1 MMARPSVSAIT
12 RSRTLPGDDRHGW
25 RTRSLILTLQLAH
38 HISMSAESVKLPVSG
53 MTCGGCARSVEK
65 KLSATPGVKS
75 AQVDLEGATAT
86 VQFDPGRV
94 QVPRLIAAI
103 EQLGFQVPAEPQS

>member
-1 MMARPSVSAIT
+1 AAAPA
-12 RSRTLPGDDRHGW
+12 W
-25 RTRSLILTLQLAH
+25 RTRSLILPRQLAH
-38 HISMSAESVKLPVSG
+38 HINMSPESVKLPVSG

-65 KLSATPGVKS
+65 ILTATPGVQS

-94 QVPRLIAAI
+94 QVPKLIAAI
-103 EQLGFQVPAEPQS
+103 EQLGSQVPAGPQS